1 MIHYGCA
8 YKLKYSTNWEGMGV
22 NKKLEKKLE
31 KSLNSKILH
40 VKDTD
45 RSNQANTEIDS
56 EVQIFDIF
64 GHFCPLSPI

>member
-22 NKKLEKKLE
+22 NHILQKKLEKL
-31 KSLNSKILH
+31 LNGKILH

-45 RSNQANTEIDS
+45 RSNRAVSEIDS
-56 EVQIFDIF
+56 EVKNFDIF
-64 GHFCPLSPI
+64 GHSRLLNPS